1 MFGSRAS
8 RPLRIGIPLEYNIA
22 TLDPA
27 VKDTWVRALRLLEAE
42 GHTLHTVSLPATHH
56 ALSAYY
62 VLAPA
67 EASSN
72 LAKYDGVRYGSRAEE
87 IDGTP
92 ESTLFAQTRGQG
104 FGSEV
109 QRRILL
115 GAFSL
120 SAQAIENYFIQAQ
133 KVRRLVQ
140 QDFDRVFISPNPLV
154 VDETN
159 TEKEGVDVL
168 LCPTTPTAAPLLA
181 SLQDQDPIHAYM
193 NDIFTVPASLAGLP
207 AISVPVP
214 SSSQPQS
221 DSVNPPRSHQSIGI
235 QIIGQYG
242 SDSLVL
248 DIAEEL
254 ERSS

>member
-1 MFGSRAS
+1 M
-8 RPLRIGIPLEYNIA
+8 EYNIS
-22 TLDPA
+22 TLDPV
-27 VKDTWVRALRLLEAE
+27 VKDTWVHTLRLLEAE
-42 GHTLHTVSLPATHH
+42 GHTLHWVSLPATRH

-72 LAKYDGVRYGSRAEE
+72 LAKYDGVRYGSRAEG

-92 ESTLFAQTRGQG
+92 ESTLFAKTRGQG

-109 QRRILL
+109 QRRVLL

-140 QDFDRVFISPNPLV
+140 QDFDRVFASLNPLV
-154 VDETN
+154 ADEVSTP
-159 TEKEGVDVL
+159 KEGVDFL
-168 LCPTTPTAAPLLA
+168 LCPTAPTPAPLLS
-181 SLQDQDPIHAYM
+181 SLRAQDPINAYM
-193 NDIFTVPASLAGLP
+193 NDVFTVPASLAGLP
-207 AISVPVP
+207 AINVPIP
-214 SSSQPQS
+214 APIQSPS
-221 DSVNPPRSHQSIGI
+221 DSLTAPKSLQSIGI

-248 DIAEEL
+248 DVAEEL
-254 ERSS
+254 ERASQS